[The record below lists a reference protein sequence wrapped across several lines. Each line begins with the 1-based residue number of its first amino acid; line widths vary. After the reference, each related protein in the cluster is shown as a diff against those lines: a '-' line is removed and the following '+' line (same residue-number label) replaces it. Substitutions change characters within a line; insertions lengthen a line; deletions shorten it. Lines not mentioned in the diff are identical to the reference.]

1 MAREDGRRHRADTAG
16 HGRDGLHDRLHLGE
30 AGVAAEIAVR
40 ADVDA
45 HVQHDLARADALRA
59 DHAGLTGSD
68 DEDIRLGNRNETL
81 EGFNGVYM
89 QYKKSQLPYYGMWRN
104 LVQGDYVVGLE
115 PGTSSTDGRKKNLA
129 KKALKVLAPMESM
142 QMELTFGILTE

>member
-1 MAREDGRRHRADTAG
+1 
-16 HGRDGLHDRLHLGE
+16 
-30 AGVAAEIAVR
+30 
-40 ADVDA
+40 
-45 HVQHDLARADALRA
+45 
-59 DHAGLTGSD
+59 
-68 DEDIRLGNRNETL
+68 
-81 EGFNGVYM
+81 M

-142 QMELTFGILTE
+142 QMELTFGIMTE